1 MDKGGFHLPCWYR
14 IISLSQNLENV
25 QLLTTNLPLQERHA
39 ELLHLADLHPNIK
52 ANAAF
57 VEQTE
62 RYHLHPSFCRVWLL
76 F

>member
-1 MDKGGFHLPCWYR
+1 MFRAGTVSFLCRG
-14 IISLSQNLENV
+14 NLENV
-25 QLLTTNLPLQERHA
+25 QLLTTNLSPQEHHT

-52 ANAAF
+52 ADAAF

-62 RYHLHPSFCRVWLL
+62 RYHLHPSFYRVWLL